1 MKKWSLKVFCNLLS
15 VDSDRAHT
23 NLAPGHIY
31 KEKALRRHSS
41 YGTIFLALFLLVL
54 SGCKDTLAN
63 LQSKPTA
70 LGRMNEIVAICDQK
84 IWDSTAQD
92 SLLYYFAGPYPIM
105 PAPEP
110 LFDIRHFTT
119 EELNQDPLRK
129 ELRTYVI
136 MADLSDSDSPTTR
149 MVKADLGEEAIRKFN
164 ENPEAF
170 TTAGLDKWARG
181 QLVVYVVGKNIDNLG
196 SNVVKAFPRVS
207 ERIRAHDEGPL
218 FAQTYMNGQ
227 SSEVRNLIAEEFGF
241 QIDVPGDYQVAIKQ
255 DNFIWIRK
263 DNRDLTSNIAI
274 RAYDYKS
281 EDQLALEGLLDMRNR
296 MGVRIQ
302 GSSVGSFMQTNS
314 VDLPVYTYRKELDGR
329 FTVESRGI
337 WEMTEDFLGGPF
349 VNYAIVDGDKIIV
362 IDTFVYAPGKDKR
375 DYVQELELV
384 IKSLTFG

>member
-1 MKKWSLKVFCNLLS
+1 MKKWSLRVFCNLLS
-15 VDSDRAHT
+15 VDRIRAHT
-23 NLAPGHIY
+23 NLAAGHIY
-31 KEKALRRHSS
+31 KEKALRIKSYFSS
-41 YGTIFLALFLLVL
+41 ILFIAIILAT
-54 SGCKDTLAN
+54 SGCKDTLSN

-70 LGRMNEIVAICDQK
+70 LGRMNEIVAICDAK
-84 IWDSTAQD
+84 IWESPAQD
-92 SLLYYFAGPYPIM
+92 SMLYYFAGPYPIM

-136 MADLSDSDSPTTR
+136 MADLSDADSPTTR
-149 MVKADLGEEAIRKFN
+149 MVTQDLGEEAIRRFN
-164 ENPEAF
+164 ENPDAF

-181 QLVVYVVGKNIDNLG
+181 QLVVYVLGNNLDELSTNI
-196 SNVVKAFPRVS
+196 VRAFPRVS
-207 ERIRAHDEGPL
+207 ERIRSHDEGPL
-218 FAQTYMNGQ
+218 FAQTYMNGT
-227 SSEVRNLIAEEFGF
+227 SSEASTLIAEEFG
-241 QIDVPGDYQVAIKQ
+241 INLDIPGDYQVAVKQ

-274 RAYDYKS
+274 RTYDYRS
-281 EDQLALEGLLDMRNR
+281 EDQLVLDGLLDMRNR

-314 VDLPVYTYRKELDGR
+314 TDLPVYTYRKELDGR
-329 FTVESRGI
+329 FAVESRGI

-375 DYVQELELV
+375 DFVQELELV